1 MSTGPRPHLW
11 QRTLIPRTLM
21 GRVLLVVCGGLALAH
36 ALTLL
41 ILLRERGEQGL
52 SMMQAYV
59 GRDVAASVAMLDHL
73 PAAERAAWLPRLAR
87 ANYRYALP
95 DDTDAA
101 RAGPGT
107 RTSTRTST
115 HTGTPPAAPSHPL
128 AEPVR
133 LAVAAELGPQRVG
146 AITETPGTQPAHL
159 SLPLKLQDGHT
170 LLLQLTPPS
179 PKVSPTTIGLL
190 LAQMLALI
198 AAAWG
203 VVRVA
208 VRPLQHLAHTAE
220 GIRPEHPEGHGQA
233 APHTAPPTATAL
245 PTEVAQAS
253 RALQT
258 LQSRVQAHVQE
269 RTQLLAA
276 ITHDLQTPLTRMRL
290 RLEALPDAE
299 LRTRLLA
306 DLDGMSA
313 LVREGLAY
321 ARSTHAAQEVPRP
334 VDLPALLDALVCDAQ
349 DAGHQVQLCL
359 DGTPP
364 PPLLTRVQAL
374 RRVVGNLLDN
384 AIKFGAGRPVT
395 VTLAAGEGVGANV
408 DATLQAGTVHIT
420 VTDAGPGIPAHELQA
435 VLQPFH
441 RVDASRNRDLGERGG
456 TGLGLA
462 IAQQLSLALG
472 GTLTLSNRPE
482 GGLCARLTLTG
493 QPDRLAPRR

>member
-1 MSTGPRPHLW
+1 MTLWPRALMPS
-11 QRTLIPRTLM
+11 TLM

-52 SMMQAYV
+52 AMMQAYV
-59 GRDVAASVAMLDHL
+59 GRDVAASVAVLDHL
-73 PAAERAAWLPRLAR
+73 PAPERAAWLPRLAR
-87 ANYRYALP
+87 ANYRYRLL
-95 DDTDAA
+95 DDTGAA
-101 RAGPGT
+101 AIAHT
-107 RTSTRTST
+107 
-115 HTGTPPAAPSHPL
+115 TGTPAHHPL

-133 LAVAAELGPQRVG
+133 QAVAAELGPQRVG
-146 AITETPGTQPAHL
+146 PISETPGTDPVQL
-159 SLPLKLQDGHT
+159 SLPLRLQDGHT
-170 LLLQLTPPS
+170 LLLQLTPPR
-179 PKVSPTTIGLL
+179 PMVSATTVGLL

-220 GIRPEHPEGHGQA
+220 GIQPDGPEPLNTAGP
-233 APHTAPPTATAL
+233 PHTLPTL
-245 PTEVAQAS
+245 PTEVAQAT
-253 RALQT
+253 RALQA
-258 LQSRVQAHVQE
+258 LQTRVQAHVQE

-276 ITHDLQTPLTRMRL
+276 ISHDLQTPLTRMRL
-290 RLEALPDAE
+290 RTEQVADAE

-313 LVREGLAY
+313 LVAEGLAY
-321 ARSTHAAQEVPRP
+321 ARSTHAHQEAPRP

-349 DAGHQVQLCL
+349 DAGHDVRLHTDAPDL
-359 DGTPP
+359 
-364 PPLLTRVQAL
+364 PPLHTRVQAL

-384 AIKFGAGRPVT
+384 AVKFGEGHPVS
-395 VTLAAGEGVGANV
+395 VTLSMGPSMDAGAA
-408 DATLQAGTVHIT
+408 QRIHIT
-420 VTDAGPGIPAHELQA
+420 VDDAGPGIPEADLLA

-441 RVDASRNRDLGERGG
+441 RVDASRNRDHRNSGG

-472 GTLTLSNRPE
+472 GELTLANRAE
-482 GGLCARLTLTG
+482 GGLRARLSLPAEG
-493 QPDRLAPRR
+493 PVGAP

>member
-1 MSTGPRPHLW
+1 MSPAPRPRLW
-11 QRTLIPRTLM
+11 LRTLVPRTLM

-36 ALTLL
+36 ALTLF

-52 SMMQAYV
+52 AMMQAYV

-73 PAAERAAWLPRLAR
+73 PASERAAWLPRLAR

-95 DDTDAA
+95 DDAEAA
-101 RAGPGT
+101 HAGPVN
-107 RTSTRTST
+107 
-115 HTGTPPAAPSHPL
+115 HTNAPTGSSHPL

-146 AITETPGTQPAHL
+146 LITETPGAQPAHL

-170 LLLQLTPPS
+170 LLLQLTPPT
-179 PKVSPTTIGLL
+179 PRVSATTVGLL

-208 VRPLQHLAHTAE
+208 VRPLQHLARTAE
-220 GIRPEHPEGHGQA
+220 GIRPEHPEGHGHA
-233 APHTAPPTATAL
+233 APHAATAL

-258 LQSRVQAHVQE
+258 LQARVQAHVQE

-290 RLEALPDAE
+290 RIEPLPDAE

-349 DAGHQVQLCL
+349 DAGHNVTLHL
-359 DGTPP
+359 DATPP
-364 PPLLTRVQAL
+364 LPPLLTRVQAL

-384 AIKFGAGRPVT
+384 AVKFGAGRPVT
-395 VTLAAGEGVGANV
+395 VTLAVASGS
-408 DATLQAGTVHIT
+408 VHIT
-420 VTDAGPGIPAHELQA
+420 VADQGPGIPAHELQA

-441 RVDASRNRDLGERGG
+441 RVDASRNRDREDLGG

-472 GTLTLSNRPE
+472 GTLTLANRPE
-482 GGLCARLTLTG
+482 GGLCADLTLP
-493 QPDRLAPRR
+493 QSH

>member
-1 MSTGPRPHLW
+1 MSAGWLPRVRLW
-11 QRTLIPRTLM
+11 PRTLL
-21 GRVLLVVCGGLALAH
+21 GRVLLVVCGGLTLAH

-73 PAAERAAWLPRLAR
+73 PASERAAWLPRLAR
-87 ANYRYALP
+87 ANYRYLLESA
-95 DDTDAA
+95 
-101 RAGPGT
+101 
-107 RTSTRTST
+107 
-115 HTGTPPAAPSHPL
+115 PANNAPSHHPL

-133 LAVAAELGPQRVG
+133 QAVAAELGPQRVG
-146 AITETPGTQPAHL
+146 AITETSGTQPAHL

-179 PKVSPTTIGLL
+179 PKVSPTTAGLL

-203 VVRVA
+203 VVRVT
-208 VRPLQHLAHTAE
+208 VRPLQHLADTAE
-220 GIRPEHPEGHGQA
+220 GIRPEPQ
-233 APHTAPPTATAL
+233 PLPRLNVQPSRITL

-290 RLEALPDAE
+290 RLEALPDADQ
-299 LRTRLLA
+299 RARLLA
-306 DLDGMSA
+306 DIDGMSA

-349 DAGHQVQLCL
+349 DAGHDVTLHL
-359 DGTPP
+359 DAAPL

-384 AIKFGAGRPVT
+384 AVKFGAGQPVT
-395 VTLAAGEGVGANV
+395 VHLTA
-408 DATLQAGTVHIT
+408 DASGVHIA
-420 VTDAGPGIPAHELQA
+420 VADRGPGIPAHELQA

-441 RVDASRNRDLGERGG
+441 RVDASRNRDRSDSGG

-462 IAQQLSLALG
+462 IAHQLSLALG
-472 GTLTLSNRPE
+472 GTLTLANRDS
-482 GGLCARLTLTG
+482 GGLCADLTL
-493 QPDRLAPRR
+493 PPSP

>member
-1 MSTGPRPHLW
+1 MSPGLAPRLHLRLW
-11 QRTLIPRTLM
+11 PRTLL

-52 SMMQAYV
+52 AMMQSYV
-59 GRDVAASVAMLDHL
+59 GRDVAASVAVLDHL
-73 PAAERAAWLPRLAR
+73 PAPERAAWLPRLAR
-87 ANYRYALP
+87 ANYRYLLQ
-95 DDTDAA
+95 DQ
-101 RAGPGT
+101 AGAPA
-107 RTSTRTST
+107 STVPTQ
-115 HTGTPPAAPSHPL
+115 HPL

-146 AITETPGTQPAHL
+146 AITETPGPFPGTTPTHL

-179 PKVSPTTIGLL
+179 PKVSPTTVGLL

-208 VRPLQHLAHTAE
+208 VRPLQHLAQTAE
-220 GIRPEHPEGHGQA
+220 GIQPAGPGPVADTVARSGT
-233 APHTAPPTATAL
+233 PHTL
-245 PTEVAQAS
+245 PTEVAQAT
-253 RALQT
+253 RALQA
-258 LQSRVQAHVQE
+258 LQTRVQAHVQE

-276 ITHDLQTPLTRMRL
+276 ISHDLQTPLTRMRL
-290 RLEALPDAE
+290 RTEQVADAE
-299 LRTRLLA
+299 LRTRLMA

-313 LVREGLAY
+313 LVTEGLAY
-321 ARSTHAAQEVPRP
+321 ARSTHAAQEVPRS

-349 DAGHQVQLCL
+349 DAGHDVHLRMDVPAL
-359 DGTPP
+359 

-384 AIKFGAGRPVT
+384 AVKFGEGRAVA
-395 VTLAAGEGVGANV
+395 VTLSTGPGMGP
-408 DATLQAGTVHIT
+408 GTDQRIHIT
-420 VTDAGPGIPAHELQA
+420 VDDAGPGIPEADLLA

-441 RVDASRNRDLGERGG
+441 RVDASRNRDHRNSGG

-472 GTLTLSNRPE
+472 GELTLANRPE
-482 GGLCARLTLTG
+482 GGLRARLSLG
-493 QPDRLAPRR
+493 AVRPPPNAPAA

>member
-1 MSTGPRPHLW
+1 MTLW
-11 QRTLIPRTLM
+11 PRTLM
-21 GRVLLVVCGGLALAH
+21 PSTLLGRVLLVVCGGLALAH

-52 SMMQAYV
+52 AMMQAYV
-59 GRDVAASVAMLDHL
+59 GRDVAASVAVLDHL
-73 PAAERAAWLPRLAR
+73 PAPERAAWLPRLAR
-87 ANYRYALP
+87 AHYRYRLL
-95 DDTDAA
+95 DDTGAA
-101 RAGPGT
+101 ANA
-107 RTSTRTST
+107 
-115 HTGTPPAAPSHPL
+115 HTMAHTPHAPAQHPL

-146 AITETPGTQPAHL
+146 QVSEASSETGATQL

-170 LLLQLTPPS
+170 LLLQLSPPR
-179 PKVSPTTIGLL
+179 PMVSPTTVGLL

-208 VRPLQHLAHTAE
+208 VRPLQHLAQTAE
-220 GIRPEHPEGHGQA
+220 GIQPAGTGPVADADARSGT
-233 APHTAPPTATAL
+233 PHTL
-245 PTEVAQAS
+245 PSEVAQAT
-253 RALQT
+253 RALQA
-258 LQSRVQAHVQE
+258 LQTRVQAHVQE

-276 ITHDLQTPLTRMRL
+276 ISHDLQTPLTRMRL
-290 RLEALPDAE
+290 RTEQVADAE

-313 LVREGLAY
+313 LVAEGLAY
-321 ARSTHAAQEVPRP
+321 ARSTHAHQEVPRA

-349 DAGHQVQLCL
+349 DAGHDVRLHTDAPAL
-359 DGTPP
+359 
-364 PPLLTRVQAL
+364 PPLHTRVQAL

-384 AIKFGAGRPVT
+384 AVKFGEGHPVT
-395 VTLAAGEGVGANV
+395 VTLSASPGMGP
-408 DATLQAGTVHIT
+408 GTAQRIHIT
-420 VTDAGPGIPAHELQA
+420 VDDAGPGIPEADLLA

-441 RVDASRNRDLGERGG
+441 RVDASRNRDHRHSGG

-472 GTLTLSNRPE
+472 GELTLANRPG
-482 GGLCARLTLTG
+482 GGLRARLSLG
-493 QPDRLAPRR
+493 QAQSLGQQDNH

>member
-1 MSTGPRPHLW
+1 MTLWPRALMPSTL
-11 QRTLIPRTLM
+11 L

-52 SMMQAYV
+52 AMMQAYV
-59 GRDVAASVAMLDHL
+59 GRDVAASVAVLDHL
-73 PAAERAAWLPRLAR
+73 PAPERAAWLPRLAR
-87 ANYRYALP
+87 ANYRYQLL
-95 DDTDAA
+95 DDTGSGA
-101 RAGPGT
+101 
-107 RTSTRTST
+107 STRPAN
-115 HTGTPPAAPSHPL
+115 TPVRHPL

-133 LAVAAELGPQRVG
+133 QAVAAELGPQRVG
-146 AITETPGTQPAHL
+146 PISEAAGTSPAQL
-159 SLPLKLQDGHT
+159 TLPLKLRDGHT
-170 LLLQLTPPS
+170 LLLQLTPPR
-179 PKVSPTTIGLL
+179 PMVSATTVGLL

-220 GIRPEHPEGHGQA
+220 DIQPDGPERVN
-233 APHTAPPTATAL
+233 TAGPPRTLPTL
-245 PTEVAQAS
+245 PTEVAQAT
-253 RALQT
+253 RALQA
-258 LQSRVQAHVQE
+258 LQTRVQAHVQE

-276 ITHDLQTPLTRMRL
+276 ISHDLQTPLTRMRL
-290 RLEALPDAE
+290 RTEQVADAE

-313 LVREGLAY
+313 LVAEGLAY
-321 ARSTHAAQEVPRP
+321 ARSTHAHQEAPCA

-349 DAGHQVQLCL
+349 DAGHDVRLHTDAPDL
-359 DGTPP
+359 
-364 PPLLTRVQAL
+364 PPLHTRVQAL

-384 AIKFGAGRPVT
+384 ALKYGESRPVT
-395 VTLAAGEGVGANV
+395 VTLSTGP
-408 DATLQAGTVHIT
+408 GTAQRIHIT
-420 VTDAGPGIPAHELQA
+420 VDDAGPGIPEADLLA

-441 RVDASRNRDLGERGG
+441 RVDASRNRDHRHSGG

-472 GTLTLSNRPE
+472 GELTLANRPE
-482 GGLCARLTLTG
+482 GGLRARLALG
-493 QPDRLAPRR
+493 QAQSLGQQDSR

>member
-1 MSTGPRPHLW
+1 MTRWP
-11 QRTLIPRTLM
+11 RTLMPRTLM

-52 SMMQAYV
+52 AMMQAYV
-59 GRDVAASVAMLDHL
+59 GRDVAASVAVLDHL
-73 PAAERAAWLPRLAR
+73 PAPERAAWLPRLAR
-87 ANYRYALP
+87 ANYRYRLL
-95 DDTDAA
+95 DDTGALATERPPDA
-101 RAGPGT
+101 
-107 RTSTRTST
+107 
-115 HTGTPPAAPSHPL
+115 PAHHPL

-146 AITETPGTQPAHL
+146 PISETAGTGPVQL

-170 LLLQLTPPS
+170 LLLQLTPPR
-179 PKVSPTTIGLL
+179 PMVSPTTIGLL

-220 GIRPEHPEGHGQA
+220 RIQPDGPEPVS
-233 APHTAPPTATAL
+233 TAGPPRTL
-245 PTEVAQAS
+245 PTEVAQAT
-253 RALQT
+253 RALQA
-258 LQSRVQAHVQE
+258 LQTRVQAHVQE

-276 ITHDLQTPLTRMRL
+276 ISHDLQTPLTRMRL
-290 RLEALPDAE
+290 RTEQVADAE

-313 LVREGLAY
+313 LVAEGLAY
-321 ARSTHAAQEVPRP
+321 ARSTHAHQEAPRA

-349 DAGHQVQLCL
+349 DAGHDVRLRTDTGAPEL
-359 DGTPP
+359 
-364 PPLLTRVQAL
+364 PPLHTRVQAL
-374 RRVVGNLLDN
+374 RRVVGNLVDN
-384 AIKFGAGRPVT
+384 AVKFGEGRPVR
-395 VTLAAGEGVGANV
+395 VTLSV
-408 DATLQAGTVHIT
+408 DERIHIT
-420 VTDAGPGIPAHELQA
+420 VDDAGPGIPEADLHG

-441 RVDASRNRDLGERGG
+441 RLEGSRNRDTGG

-472 GTLTLSNRPE
+472 GELTLSNRPE
-482 GGLCARLTLTG
+482 GGLRARLSLG
-493 QPDRLAPRR
+493 LAPGLSQESR

>member
-1 MSTGPRPHLW
+1 M
-11 QRTLIPRTLM
+11 TLMPRTLM

-52 SMMQAYV
+52 AMMQAYV
-59 GRDVAASVAMLDHL
+59 GRDVAASVAVLDHL
-73 PAAERAAWLPRLAR
+73 PAPERAAWLPRLAR
-87 ANYRYALP
+87 ANYRYRLLDNTGSLAI
-95 DDTDAA
+95 A
-101 RAGPGT
+101 RP
-107 RTSTRTST
+107 S
-115 HTGTPPAAPSHPL
+115 GTPVRHPL

-133 LAVAAELGPQRVG
+133 QAVAAELGPQRVG
-146 AITETPGTQPAHL
+146 PISETEGTSPVQL

-170 LLLQLTPPS
+170 LLLQLTPPR
-179 PKVSPTTIGLL
+179 PMVSATTVGLL

-220 GIRPEHPEGHGQA
+220 GIQPDGPERVN
-233 APHTAPPTATAL
+233 TAGPPRTLPAL
-245 PTEVAQAS
+245 PTLPIEVAQAT
-253 RALQT
+253 RALQA
-258 LQSRVQAHVQE
+258 LQTRVQAHVQE

-276 ITHDLQTPLTRMRL
+276 ISHDLQTPLTRMRL
-290 RLEALPDAE
+290 RTEQVADAE
-299 LRTRLLA
+299 LRTRLLT

-313 LVREGLAY
+313 LVAEGLAY
-321 ARSTHAAQEVPRP
+321 ARSTHAHQEAPCA

-349 DAGHQVQLCL
+349 DAGHDVRLHTDAPDL
-359 DGTPP
+359 
-364 PPLLTRVQAL
+364 PPLHTRVQAL

-384 AIKFGAGRPVT
+384 AVKFGEGRPVT
-395 VTLAAGEGVGANV
+395 VTLSMSHSMGQGAA
-408 DATLQAGTVHIT
+408 QRVHIA
-420 VTDAGPGIPAHELQA
+420 VDDAGPGIPEADLLT

-441 RVDASRNRDLGERGG
+441 RVDASRNRDHRNSGG

-472 GTLTLSNRPE
+472 GELTLANRPE
-482 GGLCARLTLTG
+482 GGLRARLSLDVPQAG
-493 QPDRLAPRR
+493 R